1 MAGLGLFKKVV
12 AKAAGTAKAALKIA
26 KPLAKKAEK
35 AAANIVPPKGNG
47 QTKDTEEKQAVS
59 TPQRM
64 INTNSRKSNNKNGQ
78 NQTKKLLRCAI
89 DITNNAL
96 RKKASDRLSCLKN
109 LVSHFKTNLQT
120 RKKLK

>member
-1 MAGLGLFKKVV
+1 MVGLGLFKKVV

-26 KPLAKKAEK
+26 KPLAKKAT
-35 AAANIVPPKGNG
+35 ANIVPPKENE
-47 QTKDTEEKQAVS
+47 QTKDIQEKQAVS
-59 TPQRM
+59 TPQTM
-64 INTNSRKSNNKNGQ
+64 TNTNSRKSNNKNGQ